1 MKENFH
7 TISILVINEAGVLS
21 RIVDLFSG
29 RGYNIESLTVAPTLD
44 KNYSRVTIVTLGDA
58 AVIEQINKQ
67 LNRLIPTIKVMDLPL
82 SESIEVEIA
91 LAKVYGADED
101 REKILKIADL
111 IGAKL
116 IDINDKTYTL
126 QMIGGDKEIQSFGEL
141 LKPLG
146 VKEFIRSGKV
156 AMSRGSQFSNIKLG

>member
-67 LNRLIPTIKVMDLPL
+67 LNRLIPVCDNFYLNNKELIIKEMENYNLISSKMKRILDIKVL
-82 SESIEVEIA
+82 
-91 LAKVYGADED
+91 K
-101 REKILKIADL
+101 KIWSKDFL
-111 IGAKL
+111 
-116 IDINDKTYTL
+116 
-126 QMIGGDKEIQSFGEL
+126 
-141 LKPLG
+141 
-146 VKEFIRSGKV
+146 
-156 AMSRGSQFSNIKLG
+156 